1 MKTFQKIIACV
12 LVLSMVF
19 AFASCKNEDTKNEQ
33 SSSSTSTTEKE
44 NINDKENTT
53 VSTTK
58 SNEGVV
64 FFGEWVYDEIATPQ
78 EFYSE
83 FYDPEITSTSVEL
96 RTTYKFNDDG
106 TFSISINIENISEV
120 RKEYRSLMVAAGR
133 VNIESRGEIL
143 TPDDVLYYEDYA
155 DKVLE
160 QICTVQN
167 GTYEVSDNR
176 IFYTINGETYY
187 ETFTVSGNE
196 LTLTGSSDSDKG
208 YPITLVKK

>member
-1 MKTFQKIIACV
+1 MDFLKKIIA
-12 LVLSMVF
+12 LILALSMLF
-19 AFASCKNEDTKNEQ
+19 AFSACKNEDTKNEQ

-53 VSTTK
+53 VSATK
-58 SNEGVV
+58 SNEDVV

-83 FYDPEITSTSVEL
+83 FYDPEITSASVEM

-120 RKEYRSLMVAAGR
+120 RKEYRALMVAAGR
-133 VNIESRGEIL
+133 ANIESKGEML
-143 TPDDVLYYEDYA
+143 TPDDVLFYEDYA

-187 ETFTVSGNE
+187 ETFTVNGNE